1 MKIAITGAR
10 GRLGKL
16 LRCHFEALG
25 HDVLAFSRNAD
36 AAHRPLVGLLDKIE
50 EDDMDVL
57 LHLAWSTVPTTAE
70 VVPGVEWREDLPLLA
85 SMLSSL
91 AKRQSKDN
99 RSPLLVFFSS
109 CAVYGEPKDTQVF
122 KESDEVSPKG
132 WYAAGKLAAEQLI
145 TRFHQEEGVRT
156 LILRVTNPYGF
167 SQGQQHLQGVIPALV
182 SAAQSGKPFVSWG
195 DGQALKD
202 YLHVADFCS
211 ALDLVI
217 QMQPLGMLN
226 LGSGSSV
233 TLQQV
238 IEVVESASG
247 ASIDILHEPARPWDV
262 TGGRY
267 SKDAVHAHLGWQ
279 PEVTLTEGIRQ
290 CVSAMAG

>member
-1 MKIAITGAR
+1 
-10 GRLGKL
+10 
-16 LRCHFEALG
+16 
-25 HDVLAFSRNAD
+25 
-36 AAHRPLVGLLDKIE
+36 
-50 EDDMDVL
+50 
-57 LHLAWSTVPTTAE
+57 
-70 VVPGVEWREDLPLLA
+70 
-85 SMLSSL
+85 
-91 AKRQSKDN
+91 
-99 RSPLLVFFSS
+99 
-109 CAVYGEPKDTQVF
+109 
-122 KESDEVSPKG
+122 
-132 WYAAGKLAAEQLI
+132 
-145 TRFHQEEGVRT
+145 
-156 LILRVTNPYGF
+156 
-167 SQGQQHLQGVIPALV
+167 VIPALV